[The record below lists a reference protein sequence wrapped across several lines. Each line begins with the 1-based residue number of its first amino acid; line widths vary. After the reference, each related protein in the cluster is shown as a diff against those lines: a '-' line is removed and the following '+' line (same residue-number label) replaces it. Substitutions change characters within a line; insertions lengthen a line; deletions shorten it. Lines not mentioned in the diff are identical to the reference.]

1 MANVNGNFTQPV
13 PLGLVPSFGYGDR
26 LGLATPGHL
35 AAHRGSG
42 FAPIFAQQSIRE
54 MARTNRTP
62 EEVMAAARKALLAAR
77 YGEPWGADA
86 DHLKTRE
93 DVERTAA
100 AGFCFFTID
109 PSEYV
114 ANGADNMDMEGLTA
128 AVAAQNADDLY
139 GGSSVESLYEGKTYS
154 VGGMDLVFTK
164 ETLYRAAV
172 KYGRA
177 IAHCQKMAGYIH
189 ETNPGRLYEIEVS
202 VDETDSPT
210 SALEHLFFALEL
222 RRRGI
227 TVVSLAPRFIGEF
240 EKGIDYK
247 GDLKAFEESLKVHV
261 SIAREFGPY
270 KISVHSGSDKFS
282 IYPIIG
288 RVCENLLHVKT
299 AGTSYLEALRV
310 VARSDVPLFRE
321 IVTYSGGRFS
331 EDKVSY
337 HISVTD
343 ADVPGLLQAADDQLE
358 QVFLNE
364 DKGRQVLHVTFG
376 SVLTKGN
383 THAGR
388 PFKDAILSLLH
399 AHADLHAEVLE
410 SHLGKHL
417 KALRAG

>member
-1 MANVNGNFTQPV
+1 MENVNGNLKAV

-35 AAHRGSG
+35 AANAGTG

-54 MARTNRTP
+54 MTRTDRKAID
-62 EEVMAAARKALLAAR
+62 VMEAARSALTAAN
-77 YGEPWGADA
+77 YTEPWGADA
-86 DHLKTRE
+86 DHLKTQA
-93 DVERTAA
+93 DVEVTTQ

-114 ANGADNMDMEGLTA
+114 ENGADDMSESELVA
-128 AVAAQNADDLY
+128 AVDKQNQDGIY
-139 GGSSVESLYEGKTYS
+139 SGQSVESLYAGRQYAI
-154 VGGMDLVFTK
+154 GGSDLEFDR
-164 ETLYRAAV
+164 ESLLRAAV

-177 IAHCQKMAGYIH
+177 VAHCQKMAGYIDAAN
-189 ETNPGRLYEIEVS
+189 TDRLYEIEVS

-247 GDLKAFEESLKVHV
+247 GDLKAFEASLKQHV
-261 SIAREFGPY
+261 AIAREFGPY
-270 KISVHSGSDKFS
+270 KISIHSGSDKFS

-310 VARSDVPLFRE
+310 VARVDVPLFRE
-321 IVTYSGGRFS
+321 IVDYSGGRFP
-331 EDKVSY
+331 EDKASY

-343 ADVPGLLQAADDQLE
+343 ADVPGLLKSSDGQLE
-358 QVFLNE
+358 QNFLNE

-376 SVLTKGN
+376 SVLTKGQ
-383 THAGR
+383 AASGR
-388 PFKDAILSLLH
+388 TFKEGIMEILQKN
-399 AHADLHAEVLE
+399 ADLHAEVLE
-410 SHLGKHL
+410 THLGKHL
-417 KALRAG
+417 RELRAG

>member
-1 MANVNGNFTQPV
+1 MGNVNGNLKAV

-35 AAHRGSG
+35 AANNGSG

-54 MARTNRTP
+54 MARTERTP
-62 EEVMAAARKALLAAR
+62 EEVMEAARKALATAGYR
-77 YGEPWGADA
+77 HPWGADA

-93 DVERTAA
+93 DVQRTAA

-109 PSEYV
+109 PSDFVE
-114 ANGADNMDMEGLTA
+114 NGADSMTEAELLTA
-128 AVAAQNADDLY
+128 VQTQNADGIY
-139 GGSSVESLYEGKTYS
+139 GGSSVESLYEGKAYP
-154 VGGMDLVFTK
+154 VGGSDLEFDR
-164 ETLYRAAV
+164 ESLLRAAV

-177 IAHCQKMAGYIH
+177 IAHCEALAGCI
-189 ETNPGRLYEIEVS
+189 EEANPGRLYEIEVS

-210 SALEHLFFALEL
+210 SELEHLFFALEL

-227 TVVSLAPRFIGEF
+227 IVVSLAPRFIGEF

-247 GDLKAFEESLKVHV
+247 GDLQAFERALESHV
-261 SIAREFGPY
+261 AIAREYGPY
-270 KISVHSGSDKFS
+270 KISIHSGSDKFS

-288 RVCENLLHVKT
+288 RVCDNLLHVKT

-310 VARSDVPLFRE
+310 IARTSQPLFRE
-321 IVTYSGGRFS
+321 IINYSGDRFS
-331 EDKVSY
+331 EDKESY

-343 ADVPGLLQAADDQLE
+343 ADLPDLLATGNNDLE
-358 QVFLNE
+358 RVFLDE

-376 SVLTKGN
+376 SVLTRGQ
-383 THAGR
+383 ASSGQS
-388 PFKDAILSLLH
+388 FKAALLEILEKE
-399 AHADLHAEVLE
+399 ADLHAEVLE
-410 SHLGKHL
+410 HHLGRHL

>member
-1 MANVNGNFTQPV
+1 MDNVNGNLKAV

-35 AAHRGSG
+35 AANSGTG

-54 MARTNRTP
+54 MARTERTP
-62 EEVMAAARKALLAAR
+62 EEVMAAARDALAAAKFS
-77 YGEPWGADA
+77 GPWGADA
-86 DHLKTRE
+86 DHLKTQE
-93 DVERTAA
+93 DVQRTAA

-109 PSEYV
+109 PSEHV
-114 ANGADNMDMEGLTA
+114 ENGADTMDQSALESS
-128 AVAAQNADDLY
+128 VVKQNAEGIYGSKSAEALY
-139 GGSSVESLYEGKTYS
+139 LDKTYS
-154 VGGMDLVFTK
+154 VGGKDLVFDR
-164 ETLYRAAV
+164 ESLLRAAV

-177 IAHCQKMAGYIH
+177 VAHCEKMAAYIDAA
-189 ETNPGRLYEIEVS
+189 NSDRLYEIEVS

-247 GDLKAFEESLKVHV
+247 GDLKAFEASLKVHV
-261 SIAREFGPY
+261 AIAREFGPY
-270 KISVHSGSDKFS
+270 KISIHSGSDKFS

-288 RVCENLLHVKT
+288 RVCDNLLHVKT

-310 VARSDVPLFRE
+310 VARVNRPIFRE
-321 IVTYSGGRFS
+321 IINYSGGRFS
-331 EDKVSY
+331 EDKATY

-343 ADVPGLLQAADDQLE
+343 ADVPNLLKTSDDQLE
-358 QVFLNE
+358 TVFLNE

-376 SVLTKGN
+376 SVLTKGLAASGN
-383 THAGR
+383 
-388 PFKDAILSLLH
+388 PFKAAIMEILQGH
-399 AHADLHAEVLE
+399 PDLHAEVLE